1 MSFKEKI
8 NNGLSKIKSDK
19 KIQIYLGIAIVAV
32 IVIIAGGIVI
42 NNREHKETQNAIH
55 TYTIPENEK
64 IFINGLIV
72 PKQSKDILGPPNG
85 VTPDIRVSNG
95 QSVKKDDVLY
105 IVKDQAAI
113 DEIASIK
120 TQIKNLINQKRA
132 LQSNDPAIATIDGQI
147 ATLNTSL
154 SAANAK
160 AYTKVKAPFDGKV
173 YLNNNQ
179 NGGPESN
186 VLMTVQTTDYVMNG
200 QISEQ
205 DLSKIKNDMTADITI
220 LSTGDTVKGRVSYI
234 SDRPV
239 SSAVPQSSPVNG
251 DAGSSA
257 EPISFYNIVFTL
269 ETQEGIV
276 DGYHAQSVIEVNTD
290 KHKVPSEAII
300 NDGNEVYVF
309 IESEGYLKKVNV
321 EILSE
326 SGQYSIVSGDL
337 NQDDVVV
344 KNPTKTMKD
353 GDPIPNQGDK
363 DKSKDSSKEK
373 SNN

>member
-19 KIQIYLGIAIVAV
+19 KIQIYLGVAIVAV
-32 IVIIAGGIVI
+32 IVIVAGGIAI
-42 NNREHKETQNAIH
+42 SNRQHKEEQNVIH

-64 IFINGLIV
+64 IFVNGLIV
-72 PKQSKDILGPPNG
+72 PKQSKDIIGPASG
-85 VTPDIRVSNG
+85 ITPDIRVSNG

-105 IVKDQAAI
+105 IVKNEAAI
-113 DEIASIK
+113 EEIASIK
-120 TQIKNLINQKRA
+120 TQLKNLISEKKG
-132 LQSNDPAIATIDGQI
+132 LKSDDPAIVTINGQI
-147 ATLNTSL
+147 ATLNTNL

-179 NGGPESN
+179 NQATDSN

-205 DLSKIKNDMTADITI
+205 DLSKIKNDMTANITI
-220 LSTGDTVKGRVSYI
+220 LSTGDTIKGRVSYI

-239 SSAVPQSSPVNG
+239 ASSAPRANSGADNS
-251 DAGSSA
+251 GSS
-257 EPISFYNIVFTL
+257 ESISFYNIVFSL
-269 ETQEGIV
+269 DTQEGIV

-321 EILSE
+321 EIVSE
-326 SGQYSIVSGDL
+326 SGQYAMVTGDL

-344 KNPTKTMKD
+344 KNPTKKMKD
-353 GDPIPNQGDK
+353 GDPIPNQGNK
-363 DKSKDSSKEK
+363 DNSKDSSKEK
-373 SNN
+373 SDK

>member
-8 NNGLSKIKSDK
+8 NKGLSKIKSDK
-19 KIQIYLGIAIVAV
+19 KIQIYLGIAVVAV
-32 IVIIAGGIVI
+32 IIIIAGGIVVS
-42 NNREHKETQNAIH
+42 NKHHKEEQNAIH

-72 PKQSKDILGPPNG
+72 PKQSKDILGPANG
-85 VTPDIRVSNG
+85 VTPDVRVSNG

-105 IVKDQAAI
+105 IVKDEAAI
-113 DEIASIK
+113 EEIASIK
-120 TQIKNLINQKRA
+120 TQLKNLISEKKS
-132 LQSNDPAIATIDGQI
+132 LESDDPSITAINGQI

-179 NGGPESN
+179 NQNMDSN

-220 LSTGDTVKGRVSYI
+220 LSTGDTIKGRVSYI

-239 SSAVPQSSPVNG
+239 ASSAPQTTTGDNG
-251 DAGSSA
+251 SGGPES
-257 EPISFYNIVFTL
+257 ISFYNIVFSL
-269 ETQEGIV
+269 DTQEGIV

-300 NDGNEVYVF
+300 NDGSEVYVF
-309 IESEGYLKKVNV
+309 LESDGYLKKVNV

-326 SGQYSIVSGDL
+326 TGQYSMVTGDL

-353 GDPIPNQGDK
+353 GDPVPDQGDK

-373 SNN
+373 SDN

>member
-32 IVIIAGGIVI
+32 IVIVASGIAIS
-42 NNREHKETQNAIH
+42 NKQHEEQQNAIH

-72 PKQSKDILGPPNG
+72 PKQSKDIMGPANG
-85 VTPDIRVSNG
+85 VTPDVRVSNG
-95 QSVKKDDVLY
+95 QSVKKNDVLY
-105 IVKDQAAI
+105 IVKDEAAI
-113 DEIASIK
+113 EEIASIK
-120 TQIKNLINQKRA
+120 TQLKNLISEKKG
-132 LQSNDPAIATIDGQI
+132 LKSDDPAITAINGQI
-147 ATLNTSL
+147 ATLNTNL
-154 SAANAK
+154 SVANAK
-160 AYTKVKAPFDGKV
+160 AYTKIKAPFDGKV

-179 NGGPESN
+179 NQATDSN
-186 VLMTVQTTDYVMNG
+186 ALITVQTTDYVMNG

-239 SSAVPQSSPVNG
+239 ASSSPQSTLSVG
-251 DAGSSA
+251 DSASS
-257 EPISFYNIVFTL
+257 ESISFYNIVFSL
-269 ETQEGIV
+269 DTQEGIV
-276 DGYHAQSVIEVNTD
+276 DGYHAQAVIEVNTD

-309 IESEGYLKKVNV
+309 LESEGYLKKVNV
-321 EILSE
+321 EIVSE
-326 SGQYSIVSGDL
+326 SGQYAMVTGDL
-337 NQDDVVV
+337 NQDDIVV
-344 KNPTKTMKD
+344 KNPTKKMKD
-353 GDPIPNQGDK
+353 GDPIPNQGNK
-363 DKSKDSSKEK
+363 DNSKDSSKEK
-373 SNN
+373 SDK

>member
-32 IVIIAGGIVI
+32 IVIVASGIVI
-42 NNREHKETQNAIH
+42 SNKQHEEEQNAIH

-72 PKQSKDILGPPNG
+72 PKQSKDIMGPANG

-105 IVKDQAAI
+105 IVKDEAAI
-113 DEIASIK
+113 EEIASIK
-120 TQIKNLINQKRA
+120 TQLKNLISEKKG
-132 LQSNDPAIATIDGQI
+132 LKSDDPAITAINGQI

-179 NGGPESN
+179 NQTPDSN
-186 VLMTVQTTDYVMNG
+186 ILMTVQTTDYVMNG

-205 DLSKIKNDMTADITI
+205 DLSKIKSDMTADITI

-234 SDRPV
+234 SDRPIA
-239 SSAVPQSSPVNG
+239 SSAPQASTAG
-251 DAGSSA
+251 GEAGSS
-257 EPISFYNIVFTL
+257 ESISFYNIVFSL
-269 ETQEGIV
+269 DTQEGIV

-290 KHKVPSEAII
+290 KHKIPSEAII
-300 NDGNEVYVF
+300 NDGSEVYVF

-326 SGQYSIVSGDL
+326 SGQYAVVTGDL

-344 KNPTKTMKD
+344 KNPTKKMKD
-353 GDPIPNQGDK
+353 GDPIPQQGDE

-373 SNN
+373 SDN

>member
-32 IVIIAGGIVI
+32 IVIVASGIVI
-42 NNREHKETQNAIH
+42 SNKQHEEEQNAIH

-72 PKQSKDILGPPNG
+72 PKQSKDIMGPANG

-105 IVKDQAAI
+105 IVKDEAAI
-113 DEIASIK
+113 EEIASIK
-120 TQIKNLINQKRA
+120 TQLKNLISEKKG
-132 LQSNDPAIATIDGQI
+132 LKSDDPAITAINGQI

-179 NGGPESN
+179 NQTSDSN
-186 VLMTVQTTDYVMNG
+186 ILMTVQTTDYVMNG

-234 SDRPV
+234 SDRPIA
-239 SSAVPQSSPVNG
+239 SSAPQASAAGG
-251 DAGSSA
+251 DANSS
-257 EPISFYNIVFTL
+257 ESISFYNIVFSL
-269 ETQEGIV
+269 DTQEGIV

-309 IESEGYLKKVNV
+309 VETEGYLKKVNV

-326 SGQYSIVSGDL
+326 SGQYAIVTGDL
-337 NQDDVVV
+337 KQDDVIV
-344 KNPTKTMKD
+344 KNPTKKMKD
-353 GDPIPNQGDK
+353 GDPIPQQGDK

-373 SNN
+373 SDN